1 MVSAEWARGSYVAWQ
16 GSDTVASRVWNVD
29 VE

>member
-1 MVSAEWARGSYVAWQ
+1 MVSAEWARGSYVGWQ